1 MGKEVACPK
10 MSDGGYPSAELVVAQ
25 LRSCGVTH
33 VVTVPDWVQISLH
46 KHLVDG
52 RCQDIRV
59 VSCSSEDEAM
69 AISGGLLIA
78 GATPVV
84 VIQNQGLYASVNGLR
99 AIGIDARI
107 PIVMMIGQF
116 GREEGNL
123 HEDTQQSTRFIV
135 RLLEPLLD
143 TLGIPYFPLGKESD
157 LANIQKAF
165 DLARKEE
172 TPTAVITEG
181 FLGW

>member
-1 MGKEVACPK
+1 
-10 MSDGGYPSAELVVAQ
+10 
-25 LRSCGVTH
+25 
-33 VVTVPDWVQISLH
+33 
-46 KHLVDG
+46 
-52 RCQDIRV
+52 
-59 VSCSSEDEAM
+59 M

-143 TLGIPYFPLGKESD
+143 TLGIPYFSLGKESD

-181 FLGW
+181 LLGW